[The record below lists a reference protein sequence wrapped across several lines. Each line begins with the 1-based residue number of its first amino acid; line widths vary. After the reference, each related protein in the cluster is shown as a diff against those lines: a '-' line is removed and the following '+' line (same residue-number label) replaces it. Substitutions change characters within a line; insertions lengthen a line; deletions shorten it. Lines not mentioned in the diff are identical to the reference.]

1 MKLELKYKI
10 AVFLLNM
17 LSKTWRFRIVEG
29 DFPEKPAIIVFWHGL
44 MLPGWKLFE
53 GKNPKAIVSL
63 SKDGEILSKLLQKW
77 DFEVIRGSSS
87 KNGKEALEMIIN
99 NAQDNFVL
107 ITPDGPQGPANKM
120 KAGAVVACQRSG
132 TKLYLCG
139 ITIKS
144 KKIFNKSWDK
154 FQLPYPFS
162 KILIRFSDAIKIEKN
177 AEKKE
182 INTIISKYEI
192 KLLNLSKI
200 D

>member
-1 MKLELKYKI
+1 MKLELKYRI

-29 DFPEKPAIIVFWHGL
+29 NIPEKPAIIVFWHGL

-63 SKDGEILSKLLQKW
+63 SKDGEILSTLLRKW
-77 DFEVIRGSSS
+77 GFEVVRGSSS
-87 KNGKEALEMIIN
+87 KNGKEALEIIIN
-99 NAQDNFVL
+99 NALDNYVL
-107 ITPDGPQGPANKM
+107 ITPDGPQGPALKM
-120 KAGAVVACQRSG
+120 KAGAIVACQRSG

-139 ITIKS
+139 ITINS
-144 KKIFNKSWDK
+144 KKIFHKSWDK

-162 KILIRFSDAIKIEKN
+162 KILIRYSEAIEIDKN
-177 AEKKE
+177 TEKKE
-182 INTIISKYEI
+182 INSFISKYEI
-192 KLLNLSKI
+192 NLLNLSKV

>member
-17 LSKTWRFRIVEG
+17 LSKTWRIRIMEG
-29 DFPEKPAIIVFWHGL
+29 DIPEKPAIIVFWHGL

-63 SKDGEILSKLLQKW
+63 SKDGEILSSLLKKW
-77 DFEVIRGSSS
+77 GFEVIRGSSS
-87 KNGKEALEMIIN
+87 KNGKEALELIIN
-99 NAQDNFVL
+99 NAVDNYVL

-139 ITIKS
+139 ITINS

-162 KILIRFSDAIKIEKN
+162 IVNIRFSEAIEIEKSLD
-177 AEKKE
+177 KKE
-182 INTIISKYEI
+182 ITTFISKYEI

-200 D
+200 E

>member
-1 MKLELKYKI
+1 MKLELKYRF
-10 AVFLLNM
+10 AVLLLNL
-17 LSKTWRFRIVEG
+17 LSKTWRFRIIEG
-29 DFPEKPAIIVFWHGL
+29 TFPDKPAIIVFWHGL

-53 GKNPKAIVSL
+53 GKSPKAIVSL
-63 SKDGEILSKLLQKW
+63 SKDGEILSNLLQKW
-77 DFEVIRGSSS
+77 GFEVIRGSSS
-87 KNGKEALEMIIN
+87 KNGKEVLKLIIN
-99 NAQDNFVL
+99 NALEHYVL

-120 KAGAVVACQRSG
+120 KAGAIVACQRSG
-132 TKLYLCG
+132 TKLFLCG
-139 ITIKS
+139 ISINS

-162 KILIRFSDAIKIEKN
+162 KIYIRFSEAIEIEKN
-177 AEKKE
+177 TEKKE